1 MLQQEVRRLPP
12 ASVMHLREGTDH
24 FSNKTKLRPQAQG
37 NSTYFNSRRE
47 TEAAGLNNLHA
58 LTTIEY

>member
-24 FSNKTKLRPQAQG
+24 FSNKTKLRQQ
-37 NSTYFNSRRE
+37 FRE
-47 TEAAGLNNLHA
+47 TPHTSTAEEKLRPLA
-58 LTTIEY
+58 